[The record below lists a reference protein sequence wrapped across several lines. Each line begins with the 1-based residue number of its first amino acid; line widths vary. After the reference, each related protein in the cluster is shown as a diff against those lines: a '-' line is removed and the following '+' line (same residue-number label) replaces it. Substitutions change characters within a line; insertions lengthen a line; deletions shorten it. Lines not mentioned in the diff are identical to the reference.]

1 VFTVSAFPILWMA
14 SWFNAN
20 PDVYLWEAIR
30 PLDPLPPAYTEQ
42 FPNVQAAIAL
52 AGLDLLDVWTEA
64 SRAHARLIG
73 DLLAGTPNIQLPV
86 VPGDRTHVYYQYC
99 VYVPDRDELVRRCI
113 RRGVDIETLHVDV
126 CTRLPL
132 FADLHPEPAPGAEQA
147 ANAVQV
153 PVYASL
159 TDTQVRRVATTVK
172 RAAGNRPHSK
182 QAIAAH
188 G

>member
-1 VFTVSAFPILWMA
+1 
-14 SWFNAN
+14 
-20 PDVYLWEAIR
+20 
-30 PLDPLPPAYTEQ
+30 
-42 FPNVQAAIAL
+42 
-52 AGLDLLDVWTEA
+52 
-64 SRAHARLIG
+64 
-73 DLLAGTPNIQLPV
+73 
-86 VPGDRTHVYYQYC
+86 
-99 VYVPDRDELVRRCI
+99 VRRCI

-132 FADLHPEPAPGAEQA
+132 FADLHPEPAPGAERA

-182 QAIAAH
+182 QAITAT